1 MNDTASA
8 PLRRFV
14 MYIPL
19 HLLYLRIL
27 SSCLVPFAD
36 FLLRFLIVA
45 VVLAPDGIAFRQKLE
60 SLTDG
65 EPHS

>member
-1 MNDTASA
+1 
-8 PLRRFV
+8 
-14 MYIPL
+14 MYIPQ

-27 SSCLVPFAD
+27 SSCLVPFVD
-36 FLLRFLIVA
+36 FSLRFLIVA

-65 EPHS
+65 EPPS